1 MTVQTEKQQYSF
13 QAEIS
18 QLLHLLSHSLY
29 QNREI
34 TIRELVSNASDAIDK
49 FRYVSLTSGLKIDA
63 SELKI
68 TIEPSKDDRVLSIR
82 DNGIGM
88 TREDLMNNLGTIARS
103 GSLEFLKKAQNA
115 GDKKTEGNSPDLSII
130 GQFGVGFYSSFMLAD
145 RVEVITRS
153 HAEESGWRWEST
165 GDGNYTIDAAP
176 EVTERGTTI
185 RLHLKKDLDEFTE
198 PVRLKYILKKYSTFV
213 PYPIFLESEHINNQP
228 PIWVEPKNTLTE
240 EQYNNFF
247 EYLTH
252 YPGQKPLWH
261 LHLSADSPFQF
272 YSILYCPDNNLE
284 KMGFGRTDHGLHL
297 CAKRILVQNDNR
309 DLLPDYL
316 RFLRGIVDSADLPL
330 NVSREALQDNTVFR
344 KMQKVITKKVLDHLD
359 TIATDEKDR
368 YIKFYREFGTVLR
381 EGITS
386 DYDNRD
392 RIAKLLRFGSTHSMM
407 TEEMVSLEDYCSRAK
422 ESQEQIYYA
431 CGTDASAVLRDP
443 NLEVFRSRNLEVL
456 ILTDPADEFILS
468 HLHEFSKKEIVSV
481 DSADLK
487 LPPKDD
493 AEAKSEEENRDKS
506 STESTPEQFEQ
517 VLNLFTEALNDQV
530 KEVRKSERLTES
542 ACCLVN
548 AEGSMSTTL
557 QRVLRMNTPEF
568 EMQKMIL
575 EVNPNAAL
583 IRRLSELATNSDN
596 HAFIQDCG
604 RQLHANA
611 MIQAGLAPNGNE
623 MAARLQNFMMQLAGQ
638 KSSIVV

>member
-1 MTVQTEKQQYSF
+1 MSADTETQQYSF

-18 QLLHLLSHSLY
+18 QLLKLLSHSLY

-34 TIRELVSNASDAIDK
+34 TIRELVSNASDALDK
-49 FRYVSLTSGLKIDA
+49 YRYLTLTSGQKQAD
-63 SELKI
+63 ELRI
-68 TIEPSKDDRVLSIR
+68 TIEPQKDARTLTIR

-88 TREDLMNNLGTIARS
+88 TRDELVSNLGTIARS
-103 GSLEFLKKAQNA
+103 GSLEFLKRAEQS
-115 GDKKTEGNSPDLSII
+115 GQESPDLSLI
-130 GQFGVGFYSSFMLAD
+130 GQFGVGFYSAFMLAD

-153 HAEESGWRWEST
+153 HSENTAWRWESS
-165 GDGNYTIDAAP
+165 GDGNYSIAEVPDAP
-176 EVTERGTTI
+176 ERGTSI
-185 RLHLKKDLDEFTE
+185 RLHLKDGLDEFTE
-198 PVRLKYILKKYSTFV
+198 PVRLKYILRKYSTFV
-213 PYPIFLESEHINNQP
+213 PYAIYLEDEHVNNQP

-240 EQYNNFF
+240 DQYNGFY

-252 YPGQKPLWH
+252 FPGQKPLWH

-272 YSILYCPDNNLE
+272 YSILYCPDANLE

-359 TIATDEKDR
+359 SFAEEQKDD
-368 YIKFYREFGTVLR
+368 YSKFYREFGAVLR

-386 DYDNRD
+386 DFDNRD
-392 RIAKLLRFGSTHSMM
+392 RLAKLLRFSSTHSLM
-407 TEEMVSLEDYCSRAK
+407 TTDMVSLPDYCGRAR
-422 ESQEQIYYA
+422 EGQEQIYFA
-431 CGTDASAVLRDP
+431 CGTDTDAVLRDP
-443 NLEVFRSRNLEVL
+443 NLEIFRSRNLEVL

-468 HLHEFSKKEIVSV
+468 HLREFDGKSIVSV
-481 DSADLK
+481 DSAEIK
-487 LPPKDD
+487 LPSKKEEADKPDEEKAED
-493 AEAKSEEENRDKS
+493 ASKSQD
-506 STESTPEQFEQ
+506 TPENFDT
-517 VLNLFTEALNDQV
+517 VIRLFSEALGDQV
-530 KEVRKSERLTES
+530 KEVRRSERLTES

-548 AEGSMSTTL
+548 AQGSMSTTL

-575 EVNPNAAL
+575 EVNAGSPLVHRMAAL
-583 IRRLSELATNSDN
+583 AANTDN
-596 HAFIQDCG
+596 HAFIQECG

-611 MIQAGLAPNGNE
+611 MIMAGLAPNGNE
-623 MAARLQNFMMQLAGQ
+623 MASRLNSFMLQLAESRG
-638 KSSIVV
+638 